1 MSVSSNLRTQPFWL
15 DTFPDADV
23 LFGFDSTGMWFSGN
37 ASLAPY
43 PVRTNYDIDGET
55 TVVIIYTFVHAD
67 VDDGCPDQG
76 ICFFKADVEPYWSW
90 GDNTSR
96 IAVQY
101 NCGDPEINGQEE
113 NNVNSQY
120 ELTTGDTYTARVTY
134 NPVAETIT
142 HELFDGASATGSPVD
157 TLTLTNERLSAGAYR
172 IGFHA
177 DLDTDVVGG
186 EKSYFTY
193 LQISEGPVET
203 GTRVFR
209 ALHFPHRRREI
220 VSAENPTPINV
231 QPGEMLYDEEENKLY
246 AGLADTSAVEVSSGG
261 GGSGGNPFDQDLNTH
276 DNVTFNNVTL
286 TSSVVVSGI
295 TNAGE
300 GYISPVPAWG
310 GPGGTQWSDMNGTY
324 VRTAVA
330 VRPTGW
336 ANDGMHTPEPG
347 THNYYLVQN
356 DALLNGV
363 AFFLAPGNRTGWGT
377 DPDDDGATDPP
388 VNYWRLCSGADWPRT
403 YFTNPSSNP
412 YVFPTTGWVPV
423 SASAP
428 NGNEGS
434 GSNGADFLP
443 NYGGGFAV
451 VAGGGTAQISGI
463 GMMLPNFTQLVM
475 GSFGNDTGGANGISL
490 ICAVGYEFN
499 WQGGRLRSWRGNITY
514 PIYCDSPFH
523 VSDGADTTAI
533 SGGGVTFTDET
544 FQRSAGITS
553 VVDGVNGATRI
564 TNCMAIS
571 QTDYDAI
578 ASKDP
583 NTLYVI
589 T

>member
-1 MSVSSNLRTQPFWL
+1 M
-15 DTFPDADV
+15 PD
-23 LFGFDSTGMWFSGN
+23 
-37 ASLAPY
+37 
-43 PVRTNYDIDGET
+43 
-55 TVVIIYTFVHAD
+55 
-67 VDDGCPDQG
+67 
-76 ICFFKADVEPYWSW
+76 
-90 GDNTSR
+90 
-96 IAVQY
+96 
-101 NCGDPEINGQEE
+101 EI
-113 NNVNSQY
+113 
-120 ELTTGDTYTARVTY
+120 
-134 NPVAETIT
+134 
-142 HELFDGASATGSPVD
+142 
-157 TLTLTNERLSAGAYR
+157 
-172 IGFHA
+172 
-177 DLDTDVVGG
+177 
-186 EKSYFTY
+186 
-193 LQISEGPVET
+193 
-203 GTRVFR
+203 TRVFR
-209 ALHFPHRRREI
+209 AMHFPHRRREI

-246 AGLADTSAVEVSSGG
+246 AGLEDTSAVEVSSG

-295 TNAGE
+295 TNAGD
-300 GYISPVPAWG
+300 GLISPVPAWG

-336 ANDGMHTPEPG
+336 SNDGMHMPEPG

-356 DALLNGV
+356 DELLNGV

-377 DPDDDGATDPP
+377 DPNDDNATDPP

-423 SASAP
+423 SADAP
-428 NGNEGS
+428 NGNEGQ
-434 GSNGADFLP
+434 GYNGANYLP
-443 NYGGGFAV
+443 SYGGGFAV
-451 VAGGGTAQISGI
+451 VAGGGTAQINGI

-490 ICAVGYEFN
+490 ICAVGYELN
-499 WQGGRLRSWRGNITY
+499 WQGGRLKSVQGGQTHT
-514 PIYCDSPFH
+514 IYCDSPFH

-553 VVDGVNGATRI
+553 IVDGVNGATRI